1 MKTWTPL
8 IVTSRAE
15 PWAGHH
21 TARGPKCRLR
31 LLFPSCLSQD
41 FPLNTTFK
49 LFKNRK
55 HFSNLYGKKQQKPGS
70 ITYSSPRLSLSQGLY
85 SSCVAHIT
93 SSSCERNTQTRFTA
107 DSPTAQSQDKTC
119 TSSLGSDGHLSWI
132 PVRDGAWRSH
142 SGAGRAQVGGL
153 RKPRTE
159 HWGCRVGLRAAR
171 LVARGGLS
179 RRWGRVCGQLTS
191 ALCRSPRSVGRA
203 APPPCPTAPGSST
216 ASRGSPRAAVRT
228 PGPAAPSPCL
238 QEGSNGLAIQGP
250 STEPK
255 ACTQDTPTCIPRP
268 KMGRQSISPNRT

>member
-119 TSSLGSDGHLSWI
+119 TSSLGSDGHLFWI
-132 PVRDGAWRSH
+132 TCSRWSLEEPQWGRQGT
-142 SGAGRAQVGGL
+142 GGRAEKATHRTLGMPCGYASSKAGGQGWAL
-153 RKPRTE
+153 EETGPS
-159 HWGCRVGLRAAR
+159 LRAAH
-171 LVARGGLS
+171 
-179 RRWGRVCGQLTS
+179 
-191 ALCRSPRSVGRA
+191 LCTLP
-203 APPPCPTAPGSST
+203 
-216 ASRGSPRAAVRT
+216 
-228 PGPAAPSPCL
+228 
-238 QEGSNGLAIQGP
+238 
-250 STEPK
+250 
-255 ACTQDTPTCIPRP
+255 
-268 KMGRQSISPNRT
+268 